1 MKAVIMAGGQ
11 GTRLMPL
18 TQSRPKPMM
27 PVMEKPAIGHIV
39 ELLKKAGI
47 NEIAVSLMY
56 RGEDI
61 KEYLQDGGQF
71 GVSIRYF
78 SENEPKGTAGG
89 VLNCKPFLDGDFL
102 VISGDCVCDFD
113 LSAAVRYHKTS
124 GGIGTVLLHSAPDP
138 TSYGLVRCAAD
149 GKILNFVEK
158 PAWQQV
164 FTDSVNTG
172 IYIFENEI
180 FDYIDKNKPCDFA
193 RDVFPRLLREGQ
205 RINGY
210 AAKGYWCDIGS
221 FSAYLS
227 CNFDWLDGKIALSTE
242 KNGESNYKDTTVRVI
257 EPVFLGR
264 GVMLNE
270 GASVGPYAVL
280 SDCTVSGSV
289 LNSVVIGGEIGK
301 GAVVCGAIVDSG
313 TSIGENARI
322 YDGAVIGK
330 DAKIGKG
337 AVVAS
342 KVKIYERVSVA
353 PYSSAE
359 VTITGKLKGGAL
371 RLSSCTVTDQREKFT
386 PDVGLKIG
394 AALAAV
400 FGEGD
405 AAVFFDGDCASFA
418 SSLISGLGINGKMV
432 YHGANVCM
440 PVATYAPQRMGLSVC
455 AHVKGGNKTMTL
467 HLMDKNGAPL
477 SPELVAKISDHLSD
491 EMFCAANTK
500 MTIAYP
506 NLTNEYIHFINSS
519 FEAHRG
525 KTRICVVGGE
535 RIVQTA
541 LSIFTGFGAKI
552 TPNYS
557 TERETVCFEFDRGGL
572 TVLDENGIEIS
583 GPRLISLFALMDF
596 TDGKKLYY
604 TTSDTP
610 LSIGRYGRA
619 VRGEIIRCPRSQ
631 CDCPREQYDPIYGA
645 VKVYDFITRY
655 DSPLSN
661 YTKLLPEFAV
671 FEEEVPVTRSRA
683 AVMRA
688 VVEDSDCGF
697 EILDGLH
704 TCIDGGW
711 VHLNP
716 RGEKE
721 AIRIVAEGFNSEMAK
736 ELCGIYR
743 EKIEKICNRHQ
754 KLV

>member
-27 PVMEKPAIGHIV
+27 PVAEKPAIGHIV

-47 NEIAVSLMY
+47 SEIAVSLMY
-56 RGEDI
+56 RGDDI
-61 KEYLQDGGQF
+61 KEYLQDGEKF
-71 GVSIRYF
+71 GVSIHYF
-78 SENEPKGTAGG
+78 SEDEPKGTAGG
-89 VLNCKPFLDGDFL
+89 VLNCKPFLDGDFI

-113 LSAAVRYHKTS
+113 LSAAAKYHKTC

-138 TSYGLVRCAAD
+138 TSYGLVMCAAN

-172 IYIFENEI
+172 IYIFENRI
-180 FDYIDKNKPCDFA
+180 FDYIEKNRPCDFA
-193 RDVFPRLLREGQ
+193 RDVFPRILREGRQ
-205 RINGY
+205 LFGY
-210 AAKGYWCDIGS
+210 AARGYWCDIGS
-221 FSAYLS
+221 FSAYLG
-227 CNFDWLDGKIALSTE
+227 CNFDWLDGKVNLSGAE
-242 KNGESNYKDTTVRVI
+242 NNVGAHSDKTVRI
-257 EPVFLGR
+257 IQPVFIGSD
-264 GVMLNE
+264 VVLNE

-289 LNSVVIGGEIGK
+289 LNSVVLGGEIEK
-301 GAVVCGAIVDSG
+301 GAVVCGVIVDKG
-313 TSIGENARI
+313 ALIGENSRI

-330 DAKIGKG
+330 DAKVGKG

-342 KVKIYERVSVA
+342 KVKIYERVRIA
-353 PYSSAE
+353 PFASAE
-359 VTITGKLKGGAL
+359 ATITGKVKGGAL
-371 RLSSCTVTDQREKFT
+371 KLTNCTITDQREKFT

-400 FGEGD
+400 FDEGD
-405 AAVFFDGDCASFA
+405 GGVFFDGDCASFA
-418 SSLISGLGINGKMV
+418 SALIAGLGINGKMV
-432 YHGANVCM
+432 YYGSNVCM

-455 AHVKGGNKTMTL
+455 AHVRGRSKSVTL
-467 HLMDKNGAPL
+467 HIMDKNGAPL
-477 SPELVAKISDHLSD
+477 SPELVAKTSDHLAD
-491 EMFCAANTK
+491 EMYCATNTK
-500 MTIAYP
+500 MAIAYP
-506 NLTNEYIHFINSS
+506 NLTNEYIHFTNS
-519 FEAHRG
+519 FFGARRG
-525 KTRICVVGGE
+525 RARICAAGGE
-535 RIVQTA
+535 QVLQTV

-557 TERETVCFEFDRGGL
+557 AGQETVYFEFGNGGL
-572 TVLDENGIEIS
+572 TVLDEKGNEVS

-619 VRGEIIRCPRSQ
+619 VRGEIIRCQRSQ
-631 CDCPREQYDPIYGA
+631 CDCPREQYDPIFGA
-645 VKVYDFITRY
+645 VKIYDFITRH
-655 DSPLSN
+655 DSPLSS
-661 YTKLLPEFAV
+661 YTKLLPDFAM
-671 FEEEVPVTRSRA
+671 FEEEVPVTKSRA

-743 EKIEKICNRHQ
+743 EKIEKICNGRQ
-754 KLV
+754 KMV